1 VLDTVSIG
9 EPPVLALTIDSTSDL
24 TCYQNADG
32 YLSATVTGGF
42 GSYNYYIDG
51 VAAVSLTIDSL
62 DAGSHVVSVI
72 DDNGCSDSV
81 SFTLT
86 EPVLLTASTSVVQY
100 LGGIQVSCI
109 GATDGAIDVFVNGGT
124 LPYNYLWAD
133 GDTTEDRSNIGAG
146 SYSMTVTDEQGCTV
160 SVNELI
166 SEPSALVATSL
177 VDSLDCYGASDG
189 SIAYT
194 LSGATAPYITS
205 WSSNTGGSAD
215 SVLATFQVNMNGASI
230 NIGGIELITN
240 SGQNYNMN
248 LVPVLE
254 DSIYRVTI
262 AVAVGSTLEYR
273 FFNGSTAETVSSSC
287 GVNVGGTIYRSVTI
301 GSDTTLVAIEFSGC
315 TTTGSAY
322 SGALTGSTRSLT
334 GLSAGSYELTISD
347 VNGCNTIL
355 LDSLIEPDS
364 IQISAIVYDASCPQ
378 TPDGF
383 IDVTATGG
391 SGSLMYNWSTTD
403 TTEDLTAAYGYY
415 TVTVSD
421 AKGCMDSAT
430 FLIDAPFPYND
441 EELCVVTVDTTG
453 VNLVVWE
460 KTPSQRTADYIIL
473 RENAATQYVS
483 VGNNTYLNMSTWADQ
498 NSNPAV
504 QPYRYKLV
512 LQDSCGNYSDTSD
525 YHATIHLQASQGVA
539 QNEVNLQWTAYEG
552 KQVQTYYIYRWL
564 SPINRVLVDSVSS
577 NVYTYTDIY
586 PVTTTITALLY
597 EVGAK
602 FVNGGCSPSTGKQSS
617 YANSMSNVLD
627 WGQDGGLPIG
637 TEEWVDVVLG
647 NDLDIYPNPTLGAL
661 NLELK
666 GAWEEQEDIQ
676 IKVTDM
682 TGRIL
687 AYRITQG
694 ASTVRFDFEELPAGI
709 YFLNIIT
716 GEGRTIVKRFERVN

>member
-1 VLDTVSIG
+1 
-9 EPPVLALTIDSTSDL
+9 
-24 TCYQNADG
+24 
-32 YLSATVTGGF
+32 
-42 GSYNYYIDG
+42 
-51 VAAVSLTIDSL
+51 
-62 DAGSHVVSVI
+62 
-72 DDNGCSDSV
+72 
-81 SFTLT
+81 
-86 EPVLLTASTSVVQY
+86 
-100 LGGIQVSCI
+100 
-109 GATDGAIDVFVNGGT
+109 
-124 LPYNYLWAD
+124 
-133 GDTTEDRSNIGAG
+133 
-146 SYSMTVTDEQGCTV
+146 M
-160 SVNELI
+160 
-166 SEPSALVATSL
+166 
-177 VDSLDCYGASDG
+177 
-189 SIAYT
+189 
-194 LSGATAPYITS
+194 
-205 WSSNTGGSAD
+205 
-215 SVLATFQVNMNGASI
+215 
-230 NIGGIELITN
+230 
-240 SGQNYNMN
+240 
-248 LVPVLE
+248 
-254 DSIYRVTI
+254 
-262 AVAVGSTLEYR
+262 
-273 FFNGSTAETVSSSC
+273 
-287 GVNVGGTIYRSVTI
+287 
-301 GSDTTLVAIEFSGC
+301 
-315 TTTGSAY
+315 
-322 SGALTGSTRSLT
+322 
-334 GLSAGSYELTISD
+334 
-347 VNGCNTIL
+347 
-355 LDSLIEPDS
+355 IEPDS

-415 TVTVSD
+415 TVTVTD

-430 FLIDAPFPYND
+430 YLVDAPFPYND

-460 KTPSQRTADYIIL
+460 KTPSQRTADYVIL

-647 NDLDIYPNPTLGAL
+647 NDLDIYPNPTRGAL

-676 IKVTDM
+676 IKITDM

-694 ASTVRFDFEELPAGI
+694 AGTVRFDFEELPAGI